1 MEQKAITQLLE
12 KLVKK
17 GVCKTG
23 KRYLS
28 TTKKDFDTLVK
39 VWKGWPEYFCEHSQ
53 TIVEVLRSTLDGETK
68 KALRAKNIFFDF
80 KGDVKLDS
88 DTAVFFVGNSKAE
101 VELNTLAMV
110 KIYLFN
116 EAEVDITCRENSYA
130 NIEAYDTTKLQ
141 ITNESFIT
149 SAVYSYD
156 RSEVE
161 IAGKANL
168 FNKEYKRGQIFN
180 GKEII

>member
-12 KLVKK
+12 KLVRK

-53 TIVEVLRSTLDGETK
+53 TIVEVLRNTLDGETK

-80 KGDVKLDS
+80 VGDVKLDS
-88 DTAVFFVGNSKAE
+88 DAAVFFVGDTKAN
-101 VELNTLAMV
+101 VETNPLAMV

-116 EAEVDITCRENSYA
+116 EAEVKLTCNEDTYA
-130 NIEAYDTTKLQ
+130 NVEAYDKTKLQ
-141 ITNESFIT
+141 LANKSSIRPV
-149 SAVYSYD
+149 VYSYD
-156 RSEVE
+156 DAKVEVVGRAS
-161 IAGKANL
+161 IHK
-168 FNKEYKRGQIFN
+168 KYYKRGEVFN
-180 GKEII
+180 GIETF